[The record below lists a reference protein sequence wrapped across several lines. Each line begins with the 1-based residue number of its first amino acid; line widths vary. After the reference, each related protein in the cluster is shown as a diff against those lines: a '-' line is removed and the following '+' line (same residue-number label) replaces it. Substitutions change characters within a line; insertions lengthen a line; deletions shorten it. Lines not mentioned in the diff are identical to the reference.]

1 MSTTSALTGVLRKG
15 VFQGRRTAFAYDHI
29 TLKTRHPVRSG
40 KLSNVGSRTD
50 WRPAQRCIPGT
61 KDSIRLRPH
70 HVENTPS
77 RPIWQVKQP
86 LTGVLREGVFQGRR
100 TAFAYDHITLK
111 NTPSP
116 LTGVLREGVFQGRR
130 TAFAYDHITLKNTP
144 SRPIWQVKQPLTGV
158 LREGVF
164 QGRRTAFAYD
174 HITLKTRHP
183 VRSGKLSNVESR
195 TDWRPAR
202 GCIPG
207 TKDSIRLRPHHVE
220 NTPSRPIW
228 QVKQPLTGVLREG
241 VFQGRRTAFAY
252 DHITLK
258 TRHPVRSGKLSNV
271 ESRTDWRPARG
282 CIPGTKDSI
291 RLRPHHVEK
300 HAIPSDL
307 ATLTGVLRE
316 GVFQGRRTAFAY
328 DHITLK
334 TRHPVRSG
342 KLSNV
347 ESRTDWRPARKGVF
361 QGRRTAFAYDH
372 ITLKNTPSRPIW
384 QVKQPLT
391 GVLRE
396 GVFQGRRT
404 AFAYDH
410 ITLKNTPSRP
420 IWQVK
425 QPLTGVLRE
434 GVFQGRRT
442 AFAYD
447 HITLKN
453 TPSRPIWQVK
463 QPLTGVLREG
473 VFQGRRTAFAYD
485 HITLKNTPSRPIWQV
500 KQPLTGV
507 LRKGVFQGRRT
518 AFAYD
523 HITLKTRHPVRSGKL
538 SNVESRTDWRP
549 ARGCTPGTKDSIR
562 LRPHHVENTPS
573 RPIWQVKQ
581 PLTGVLRKG
590 VFQGRRTAFAYDH
603 ITLKTRHP
611 VRSGKLS
618 NVESRTDWRPAQR
631 CIPGTKDS
639 IRLRPHH
646 VEKHAIPSDLAT
658 LTGVLRKG
666 CIPGTKDSIRLR
678 PHHVEKHAIPSDLA
692 TLTGVLREGVLQ
704 GRRTAFAYD
713 HITLKTRHPVRSGKL
728 SNVESRTDWRPA
740 RGCTP
745 GTKDSIRLR
754 PHHVEKHAIPTD
766 WRPAQ
771 RCIPGTKDSIR
782 LRPHHVE
789 NTPSRPIWQ
798 VKQPLTGV
806 LREGVLQGR
815 RTAFAYDHITLK
827 TRHPVRSGK
836 LSNVESRTDWRP
848 ARGCIPGTK
857 DSIRLRPHHVEKH
870 AIPTDWRPARGCIPG
885 TKDSIRLRPHH
896 VENTPSRPIWQVKQP
911 LTGVLR
917 EGVFQGR
924 RTAFAY
930 DHITLKTRHPVR
942 SGKLSNVESR
952 TDWRPARGCI
962 PGTKDSIRL
971 RPHHVENT
979 PSRPIWQVKQPLT
992 GVLREGVFQGRRTA
1006 FAYDHITL
1014 KTRHPVRSGKLSNVE
1029 SRTDWRPARGCIP
1042 GTKDS
1047 IRLRPHHVEKHAIP
1061 TDWRPARGCIQGR
1074 RTAFAY
1080 DHITLKNT
1088 PSRPIWQVKQP
1099 LTGVLREGVFQG
1111 RRTAFAYDHIT
1122 LKNTPSRPIWQVK
1135 QPLTGVLR
1143 EGVFQG
1149 RRTAFAYDHITLKTR
1164 HPVRSGKLS
1173 NVESR

>member
-1 MSTTSALTGVLRKG
+1 MGKALAYVPVTS
-15 VFQGRRTAFAYDHI
+15 
-29 TLKTRHPVRSG
+29 
-40 KLSNVGSRTD
+40 
-50 WRPAQRCIPGT
+50 
-61 KDSIRLRPH
+61 
-70 HVENTPS
+70 
-77 RPIWQVKQP
+77 
-86 LTGVLREGVFQGRR
+86 
-100 TAFAYDHITLK
+100 
-111 NTPSP
+111 
-116 LTGVLREGVFQGRR
+116 
-130 TAFAYDHITLKNTP
+130 
-144 SRPIWQVKQPLTGV
+144 V

-195 TDWRPAR
+195 TDWRPSR

-207 TKDSIRLRPHHVE
+207 TKDGIRLRPHHVE
-220 NTPSRPIW
+220 KHAIPSDLAT
-228 QVKQPLTGVLREG
+228 LTGVLREG
-241 VFQGRRTAFAY
+241 
-252 DHITLK
+252 
-258 TRHPVRSGKLSNV
+258 
-271 ESRTDWRPARG
+271 
-282 CIPGTKDSI
+282 CIPGTKDGI

-347 ESRTDWRPARKGVF
+347 ESRTDWRPSRGCIPGTKDGIRLRPHHVE
-361 QGRRTAFAYDH
+361 
-372 ITLKNTPSRPIW
+372 NTPSRPIW

-507 LRKGVFQGRRT
+507 LREGCIPAANHRCRLRPHHVENTPSRPIWQVKQRVLREAVSERRT
-518 AFAYD
+518 TAVAYD

-549 ARGCTPGTKDSIR
+549 S
-562 LRPHHVENTPS
+562 
-573 RPIWQVKQ
+573 
-581 PLTGVLRKG
+581 
-590 VFQGRRTAFAYDH
+590 
-603 ITLKTRHP
+603 
-611 VRSGKLS
+611 
-618 NVESRTDWRPAQR
+618 
-631 CIPGTKDS
+631 
-639 IRLRPHH
+639 
-646 VEKHAIPSDLAT
+646 
-658 LTGVLRKG
+658 
-666 CIPGTKDSIRLR
+666 
-678 PHHVEKHAIPSDLA
+678 
-692 TLTGVLREGVLQ
+692 
-704 GRRTAFAYD
+704 
-713 HITLKTRHPVRSGKL
+713 
-728 SNVESRTDWRPA
+728 
-740 RGCTP
+740 
-745 GTKDSIRLR
+745 
-754 PHHVEKHAIPTD
+754 
-766 WRPAQ
+766 
-771 RCIPGTKDSIR
+771 
-782 LRPHHVE
+782 
-789 NTPSRPIWQ
+789 
-798 VKQPLTGV
+798 
-806 LREGVLQGR
+806 
-815 RTAFAYDHITLK
+815 
-827 TRHPVRSGK
+827 
-836 LSNVESRTDWRP
+836 
-848 ARGCIPGTK
+848 
-857 DSIRLRPHHVEKH
+857 
-870 AIPTDWRPARGCIPG
+870 RGCIPG

-917 EGVFQGR
+917 E
-924 RTAFAY
+924 A
-930 DHITLKTRHPVR
+930 
-942 SGKLSNVESR
+942 
-952 TDWRPARGCI
+952 
-962 PGTKDSIRL
+962 
-971 RPHHVENT
+971 
-979 PSRPIWQVKQPLT
+979 
-992 GVLREGVFQGRRTA
+992 
-1006 FAYDHITL
+1006 
-1014 KTRHPVRSGKLSNVE
+1014 
-1029 SRTDWRPARGCIP
+1029 
-1042 GTKDS
+1042 
-1047 IRLRPHHVEKHAIP
+1047 
-1061 TDWRPARGCIQGR
+1061 
-1074 RTAFAY
+1074 
-1080 DHITLKNT
+1080 
-1088 PSRPIWQVKQP
+1088 
-1099 LTGVLREGVFQG
+1099 VFQG

-1143 EGVFQG
+1143 EGCIPGTKDSIRLRPHHVEKHAIPSDLATLTGVLREGCIPGTKDSIRLRPHHVEKHAIPSDLATLTGVLREAVFQG